1 MKVIVYY
8 SYTGHT
14 KMIVNYLARKLNC
27 EVVELVPVV
36 PYSTDYD
43 TVVREE
49 QNNDSG
55 NSIRE
60 YKALKK
66 DWRQCDEIILGTPV
80 WWYSI
85 TPIVRCFLQKENL
98 KGKVI
103 RPFATN
109 AGWLGRTFKEIEDI
123 GKINGYKMG
132 VPLNVLFTEDYKE
145 NKLVTRVGEIDS
157 WLGVEDE

>member
-49 QNNDSG
+49 QNNDSS

-66 DWRQCDEIILGTPV
+66 DWRQYDEIILGTPILTILYIIFIGV
-80 WWYSI
+80 
-85 TPIVRCFLQKENL
+85 KMN
-98 KGKVI
+98 
-103 RPFATN
+103 FAN
-109 AGWLGRTFKEIEDI
+109 
-123 GKINGYKMG
+123 
-132 VPLNVLFTEDYKE
+132 
-145 NKLVTRVGEIDS
+145 
-157 WLGVEDE
+157 

>member
-49 QNNDSG
+49 QNNDSS

-66 DWRQCDEIILGTPV
+66 DCRQYDEIILGTPILTILYIINIFIGV
-80 WWYSI
+80 
-85 TPIVRCFLQKENL
+85 KMN
-98 KGKVI
+98 
-103 RPFATN
+103 FAN
-109 AGWLGRTFKEIEDI
+109 
-123 GKINGYKMG
+123 
-132 VPLNVLFTEDYKE
+132 
-145 NKLVTRVGEIDS
+145 
-157 WLGVEDE
+157 